1 LVVLVSVSGAAIA
14 HDHSVFNSQITIATT
29 VANSAKIAPN
39 DVK

>member
-1 LVVLVSVSGAAIA
+1 MLVSVSGAAIA
-14 HDHSVFNSQITIATT
+14 DDHRVFDSQITIETT